1 MLLFEE
7 KVTQN
12 RTAFIARVKQ
22 LAKTFNANPNW
33 FMALFNSE
41 TGGTFK
47 ADTYN
52 RSGSGAVGLIQF
64 MPRTAQDLGATTSFL
79 ASLSNVA
86 QLDWV
91 EKYIRRQL
99 ANIGLM
105 AIKDYDDLY
114 LLVFYPVAVG
124 KPDAYTIPLSGIGYR
139 QNAGIDVNKD
149 GVITVADFKAFIRS
163 KIPVGELSEFTARFR
178 YGKQVFFGLLT
189 IGIITVIY
197 FYYNAKK
204 AIF

>member
-163 KIPVGELSEFTARFR
+163 KIPVGELSGFTTRFR

>member
-7 KVTQN
+7 KVSQN

-47 ADTYN
+47 ADIYN
-52 RSGSGAVGLIQF
+52 MGGSGAVGLIQF

-79 ASLSNVA
+79 ASLSNVE

-91 EKYIRRQL
+91 EKYIHRQL
-99 ANIGLM
+99 ANIGHT

-124 KPDAYTIPLSGIGYR
+124 KPDSYTIPLSGIGYT
-139 QNAGIDVNKD
+139 QNAGIDMNGD

-163 KIPVGELSEFTARFR
+163 KIPSSSLSEFTARFR
-178 YGKQVFFGLLT
+178 FGKQLFFGLLS

-197 FYYNAKK
+197 FYYNSKK
-204 AIF
+204 VIF

>member
-7 KVTQN
+7 KVSQN
-12 RTAFIARVKQ
+12 RTAFVARVKQ

-47 ADTYN
+47 ADIYN
-52 RSGSGAVGLIQF
+52 MGGSGAVGLIQF
-64 MPRTAQDLGATTSFL
+64 MPRTAQDLGVTTFFL
-79 ASLSNVA
+79 ASLSNVE

-91 EKYIRRQL
+91 EKYIHRQL
-99 ANIGLM
+99 ANIART

-124 KPDAYTIPLSGIGYR
+124 KPDFYTIPLAGIGYT
-139 QNAGIDVNKD
+139 QNAGIDINKD

-163 KIPVGELSEFTARFR
+163 KIPSDKLSEFTSRFR
-178 YGKQVFFGLLT
+178 FGKQLFFVLVSL
-189 IGIITVIY
+189 GIITVIY
-197 FYYNAKK
+197 CYFKSKK
-204 AIF
+204 VIF

>member
-12 RTAFIARVKQ
+12 QTAFIVRVKQ

-163 KIPVGELSEFTARFR
+163 KIPVGELSEFTTRFR
-178 YGKQVFFGLLT
+178 YGKQVFFGLLS

>member
-163 KIPVGELSEFTARFR
+163 KIPVGELSGFTTRFR
-178 YGKQVFFGLLT
+178 YGKQVFFGLLS

-204 AIF
+204 GIF

>member
-7 KVTQN
+7 KVSQN
-12 RTAFIARVKQ
+12 RTAFIERVKQ

-41 TGGTFK
+41 TGGSFK
-47 ADTYN
+47 SDIYN
-52 RSGSGAVGLIQF
+52 MGGSGAVGLIQF

-79 ASLSNVA
+79 ASLSNVE

-91 EKYIRRQL
+91 EKYLHRQL
-99 ANIGLM
+99 ANIGRT

-124 KPDAYTIPLSGIGYR
+124 KPDSYTIPLSGLGYS
-139 QNAGIDVNKD
+139 QNSGIDMNGD
-149 GVITVADFKAFIRS
+149 GIITVADFKAFIRS
-163 KIPVGELSEFTARFR
+163 KIPASNLSEFTARFR
-178 YGKQVFFGLLT
+178 YGKQLFFGFVS

-197 FYYNAKK
+197 FYYNSKK
-204 AIF
+204 VIF

>member
-12 RTAFIARVKQ
+12 RIAFIARVKQ

-47 ADTYN
+47 PDIYN
-52 RSGSGAVGLIQF
+52 MGGSGAVGLIQF
-64 MPRTAQDLGATTSFL
+64 MPRTAQDLGTTTSFL
-79 ASLSNVA
+79 ASLSNVE
-86 QLDWV
+86 QLEWV

-99 ANIGLM
+99 ANISRS

-114 LLVFYPVAVG
+114 LLIFYPVAVG
-124 KPDAYTIPLSGIGYR
+124 KPDSYTIPLFGIAYT
-139 QNAGIDVNKD
+139 QNAGIDINRD
-149 GVITVADFKAFIRS
+149 GLITVFDFKAFIRS
-163 KIPVGELSEFTARFR
+163 KIPTNRLSEFTSRFR
-178 YGKQVFFGLLT
+178 YGKHVFFGLLS
-189 IGIITVIY
+189 IGIITLIY
-197 FYYNAKK
+197 LAVFN
-204 AIF
+204 

>member
-12 RTAFIARVKQ
+12 QTAFIARVKQ

-163 KIPVGELSEFTARFR
+163 KIPVGELSEFTTRFR

>member
-99 ANIGLM
+99 VNIGLM

-163 KIPVGELSEFTARFR
+163 KIPVGELSEFTTRFR

>member
-99 ANIGLM
+99 VNIGLM

-163 KIPVGELSEFTARFR
+163 KIPVGELSEFTTRFR
-178 YGKQVFFGLLT
+178 YGKQVFFGLLS

-204 AIF
+204 GIF

>member
-163 KIPVGELSEFTARFR
+163 KIPVGELSGFTTRFR

-204 AIF
+204 AVF

>member
-163 KIPVGELSEFTARFR
+163 KIPVGELSGFTTRFR
-178 YGKQVFFGLLT
+178 YGKQVFFGLLS

>member
-163 KIPVGELSEFTARFR
+163 KIPVGELSKFTTRFR

>member
-163 KIPVGELSEFTARFR
+163 KIPVGELSEFTTRFR
-178 YGKQVFFGLLT
+178 YGKQVFFGLLS